1 MALIKIVSP
10 KTQLEK
16 AKKLCKKYKCAVIDR
31 TQKSYVFEV
40 SALKKEID
48 QLLKK
53 LHPLGLAS
61 VSRTGIVAMTKG
73 PETFKQN

>member
-16 AKKLCKKYKCAVIDR
+16 AKKLCKKYKFAIIDK

-40 SALKKEID
+40 SALKIEID
-48 QLLKK
+48 QLIKK
-53 LHPLGLAS
+53 LQPLGLAS
-61 VSRTGIVAMTKG
+61 VSRTGVVAMTKG
-73 PETFKQN
+73 SEIFK